1 MDKKRLDNLSDLR
14 RQRERIRRITVVAVV
29 AAGVVILGS
38 CEGLTARDAGNML
51 PPDASKAWLQRSSA
65 PVGSSAVERR
75 L

>member
-1 MDKKRLDNLSDLR
+1 MDKKRSDNLSDLR
-14 RQRERIRRITVVAVV
+14 RQRERIRRIAVVAVL

-51 PPDASKAWLQRSSA
+51 PADASKAWLQRSSA
-65 PVGSSAVERR
+65 PAGSAGERR